1 MKIIISLILC
11 LLLSNVA
18 LAENTPDAL
27 TLPPNHFAILPTSI
41 SPQLLKQCSRD
52 TPKADSFWLPE
63 RSQIIQLERHII
75 DFINLR
81 KGKSL
86 STPIFQAYDRQYI
99 GIIQN
104 GEKLIYGN
112 FFPSKYS
119 KTFHRL
125 AEIIDVCDGFGSFW
139 GVIYNPNTQQFSEL
153 RINGLAE
160 KTH

>member
-1 MKIIISLILC
+1 MKIIIYLIFS
-11 LLLSNVA
+11 LLLSNLA
-18 LAENTPDAL
+18 LAETSPNVL
-27 TLPPNHFAILPTSI
+27 TLAPNNFAVLPI
-41 SPQLLKQCSRD
+41 EIAPQVLKQCSRD
-52 TPKADSFWLPE
+52 TPQVDSFWIPKQAE
-63 RSQIIQLERHII
+63 IIQLEGQLI
-75 DFINLR
+75 DFLNQ
-81 KGKSL
+81 KKKATYN
-86 STPIFQAYDRQYI
+86 TPYPQAYDRQFI

-112 FFPSKYS
+112 FFPFKYS